1 MKKSFLF
8 TLAVALMAF
17 NVHANGTKADATTP
31 SAAGGVSGGFE
42 ASGHA
47 VTGAGWQ
54 HFKTRNAAQ
63 AVARDIND
71 TVPGVIGGYLNTSGT
86 EPRNNTSDVLRFF
99 VDEVELDLAKTFGEN
114 IRFRTDLDFGSATL
128 YSGPRFANLAG
139 GNIFVE
145 QAFATANIGL
155 GNGIE
160 FLIGRFNNPMGFES
174 VDVSDNDTISRSTL
188 YRSFRPHHFTG
199 AKFYYAFSDA
209 LDWHLWASNNGFSI
223 DDGDTLGL
231 TTDIPAVG
239 TRLAYKWGEEGKQSH
254 IGFTGIGLGQDHAE
268 PTKRSFTW
276 VGDLDFNWW
285 ATDNFA
291 VGGEGLYRQID
302 SQTAPNLNMK
312 VMGALLNLHYDFS
325 DVWDGTLKY
334 AWSHDVNGYIGAGAV
349 GGLEGVATIFGGAR
363 QSLTGADQVFH
374 EFTVAGNYAIAD
386 GAKFRLE
393 GGYTLNDP
401 GGRGA
406 GAAAVAASSNR
417 HIYGFGGGFAYEF

>member
-17 NVHANGTKADATTP
+17 NVHANGTKADATP
-31 SAAGGVSGGFE
+31 SAASGVSGGFE
-42 ASGHA
+42 ASGHMF
-47 VTGAGWQ
+47 TGAGWQ
-54 HFKTRNAAQ
+54 HFKTRNALQ
-63 AVARDIND
+63 AVAQDINN
-71 TVPGVIGGYLNTSGT
+71 TVPGVIGGYLDTSAT
-86 EPRNNTSDVLRFF
+86 EPRNNTADVFRFF

-139 GNIFVE
+139 GNIYVE
-145 QAFATANIGL
+145 QAFATANVGL

-160 FLIGRFNNPMGFES
+160 VLIGRFNNPMGFES
-174 VDVSDNDTISRSTL
+174 VDVVDNDTISRSTL
-188 YRSFRPHHFTG
+188 YRSIRPHHFTG
-199 AKFYYAFSDA
+199 AKLYYAFSDA
-209 LDWHLWASNNGFSI
+209 FDWHLWGANNSPSYEQGDVI
-223 DDGDTLGL
+223 DGVS
-231 TTDIPAVG
+231 TDIPLAG

-254 IGFTGIGLGQDHAE
+254 IGVAGIGLGQDHIQ
-268 PTKRSFTW
+268 PRKRAWTW
-276 VGDLDFNWW
+276 IGDLDFNWW

-291 VGGEGLYRQID
+291 VGGEGIYRQID
-302 SQTAPNLNMK
+302 AVTAGNLNMK
-312 VMGALLNLHYDFS
+312 TMGALLNLHYDFS

-334 AWSHDVNGYIGAGAV
+334 AWSHDVNGYMGAGAV
-349 GGLEGVATIFGGAR
+349 GGLEGVLPLDGGLR

-374 EFTVAGNYAIAD
+374 EITVAGNYAIAD
-386 GAKFRLE
+386 GAKLRLE